1 MFHLNN
7 YYKQKNKIL
16 KNATKYRIFYLEAEK
31 ILEKILCIIYNNI
44 YVYLKIDKEDFFMTR
59 KEFDKRME
67 NEEITTEDLLTSEF
81 LKKYTSFYT
90 YEEMEEEIG
99 NRAGKGKKPDMDKI
113 IQNVLKERT
122 TFRDMEDMK
131 KKAINFYL
139 ENS

>member
-1 MFHLNN
+1 
-7 YYKQKNKIL
+7 
-16 KNATKYRIFYLEAEK
+16 
-31 ILEKILCIIYNNI
+31 
-44 YVYLKIDKEDFFMTR
+44 MTR

-99 NRAGKGKKPDMDKI
+99 NRAGKGKKSDMDKI

>member
-1 MFHLNN
+1 
-7 YYKQKNKIL
+7 
-16 KNATKYRIFYLEAEK
+16 
-31 ILEKILCIIYNNI
+31 
-44 YVYLKIDKEDFFMTR
+44 MTR